1 MRHAMRREKAQ
12 RLNALVFVASGGDD
26 KEAVKR
32 WNLPRRPRIRGA
44 AEAQRTWGRR
54 DTHRVSLALLHQLA
68 QAELPVT
75 VFSGKEVDSLRVLLL
90 AGHIQAH
97 IPLPVRTLSGHD
109 QPPATVKA
117 VTSLGR
123 QMVHRFPLRR
133 AG

>member
-1 MRHAMRREKAQ
+1 MRRARGREAAQ
-12 RLNALVFVASGGDD
+12 RLNSLVFIASGLVC

-32 WNLPRRPRIRGA
+32 CNLPRLPRIRGA
-44 AEAQRTWGRR
+44 AMAQRALPRR
-54 DTHRVSLALLHQLA
+54 HTRRVSLTLLHQLA

-117 VTSLGR
+117 LTSLGR
-123 QMVHRFPLRR
+123 QMVHRFPLAR